1 MRQIREWVTFWV
13 LAIVLWGPSFLLIK
27 VALRELEPIMVVV
40 LRISL
45 GAVGCW
51 ALLLWQRI
59 PLPRQPRLLVAL
71 VLFGLV
77 NTAAPFLLITW
88 AEQFIDSGVAGILN
102 GTMPFFTTLIAH
114 FFLADD
120 RITPLKLLGLA
131 LGFAGMVFLVGGNLQ
146 NSNWLGSLRGQ
157 LAVIVA
163 CICYASGAVYNSR
176 ALRGNRPE
184 VTAAYSLTGAAV
196 WLWLSAFAS
205 GTALRLPASSAVWL
219 AVLWLGLMGTALA
232 YTAAFYL
239 MRSWGPT
246 RVSLLTYVLPVVAVT
261 LGVVFLGE
269 TLHWQLVAGGLLV
282 LAGIGVVNLRG
293 SLSARPVSE
302 STLSAAK

>member
-1 MRQIREWVTFWV
+1 MRQIREWVTFWL

-27 VALRELEPIMVVV
+27 VALRELEPVMVVA

-120 RITPLKLLGLA
+120 RITPLKLVGLT
-131 LGFAGMVFLVGGNLQ
+131 LGFAGMVFLVGGNLR
-146 NSNWLGSLRGQ
+146 SVELLGSLGGQ
-157 LAVIVA
+157 LAVIAA
-163 CICYASGAVYNSR
+163 CVCYACGAVYNSR
-176 ALRGNRPE
+176 ALRGHRPE
-184 VTAAYSLTGAAV
+184 VIAAYSLTGAAV

>member
-27 VALRELEPIMVVV
+27 VALRELEPVMVVA

-120 RITPLKLLGLA
+120 RITPLKLVGLT
-131 LGFAGMVFLVGGNLQ
+131 LGFAGMVFLVGGNLR
-146 NSNWLGSLRGQ
+146 SVELLGSLGGQ

-184 VTAAYSLTGAAV
+184 VIAAYSLTGAAV
-196 WLWLSAFAS
+196 WLWLAALAS
-205 GTALRLPASSAVWL
+205 GTAVRLPTSSVVWL

-269 TLHWQLVAGGLLV
+269 TLRWQLVAGGLLV

>member
-27 VALRELEPIMVVV
+27 VALRELEPVMVVA

-45 GAVGCW
+45 GAAGCW
-51 ALLLWQRI
+51 AVLLWQRVA
-59 PLPRQPRLLVAL
+59 LPSEPRLLLAL
-71 VLFGLV
+71 MLFGLV

-88 AEQFIDSGVAGILN
+88 AEQYIDSGLTGILN

-114 FFLADD
+114 VFLADD

-146 NSNWLGSLRGQ
+146 SVDLLGSLGGQ
-157 LAVIVA
+157 LAVIAA
-163 CICYASGAVYNSR
+163 CVCYACGAVYNSR
-176 ALRGNRPE
+176 ALRGHRPE
-184 VTAAYSLTGAAV
+184 VIAAYSLTGAAV
-196 WLWLSAFAS
+196 WLWLAALAS
-205 GTALRLPASSAVWL
+205 GTAVRLPTSSAVWL

-269 TLHWQLVAGGLLV
+269 TLRWQLVAGGLLV
-282 LAGIGVVNLRG
+282 LGGIAVVNLRG
-293 SLSARPVSE
+293 SLSARPASE
-302 STLSAAK
+302 STLPAAK

>member
-27 VALRELEPIMVVV
+27 VALRELEPVMVVA

-120 RITPLKLLGLA
+120 RITPLKLVGLT
-131 LGFAGMVFLVGGNLQ
+131 LGFAGMVFLVGGNLR
-146 NSNWLGSLRGQ
+146 SVELLGSLGGQ
-157 LAVIVA
+157 LAVIAA
-163 CICYASGAVYNSR
+163 CVCYACGAVYNSR
-176 ALRGNRPE
+176 ALRGHRPE
-184 VTAAYSLTGAAV
+184 VIAAYSLTGAAV
-196 WLWLSAFAS
+196 WLWLAALAS
-205 GTALRLPASSAVWL
+205 GTPVRLPTSSAVWL

-269 TLHWQLVAGGLLV
+269 TLRWQLVAGGLLV

>member
-27 VALRELEPIMVVV
+27 VALRELEPVMVVA

-45 GAVGCW
+45 GAAGCW
-51 ALLLWQRI
+51 AVLLWQRI
-59 PLPRQPRLLVAL
+59 ALPSAPRLLLAL
-71 VLFGLV
+71 MLFGLV

-88 AEQFIDSGVAGILN
+88 AEQYIDSGLTGILN

-146 NSNWLGSLRGQ
+146 SVDLLGSLGGQ
-157 LAVIVA
+157 LAVIAA
-163 CICYASGAVYNSR
+163 CVCYACGAVYNSR
-176 ALRGNRPE
+176 ALRGHRPE

-196 WLWLSAFAS
+196 WLWLAALAS
-205 GTALRLPASSAVWL
+205 GTAVRLPASSAVWL

-269 TLHWQLVAGGLLV
+269 TLRWQLVAGGLLV
-282 LAGIGVVNLRG
+282 LAGIAVVNLRG
-293 SLSARPVSE
+293 SLSARPASE
-302 STLSAAK
+302 STLPAAK

>member
-1 MRQIREWVTFWV
+1 MRQVREWVTFWV

-27 VALRELEPIMVVV
+27 VALRELEPVMVVA

-45 GAVGCW
+45 GAAGCW
-51 ALLLWQRI
+51 AVLLWQRI
-59 PLPRQPRLLVAL
+59 PLPSEPRLLLAL

-146 NSNWLGSLRGQ
+146 TANWLGSLRGQ

-163 CICYASGAVYNSR
+163 CVCYACGAVYNSR
-176 ALRGNRPE
+176 ALRGQRPE
-184 VTAAYSLTGAAV
+184 VVAAFSLTGAAA
-196 WLWLSAFAS
+196 WLSVAAFVS
-205 GTALRLPASSAVWL
+205 GTELRLPASSAVWL

-269 TLHWQLVAGGLLV
+269 ALHWQLVAGGLLV
-282 LAGIGVVNLRG
+282 LAGIAVVNLPRSVAG
-293 SLSARPVSE
+293 RTATARSIPASE
-302 STLSAAK
+302 

>member
-1 MRQIREWVTFWV
+1 MRQIREWVTFWL

-27 VALRELEPIMVVV
+27 VALRELEPVMVVA

-282 LAGIGVVNLRG
+282 LAGIAVVNLRG
-293 SLSARPVSE
+293 SLSARPATA
-302 STLSAAK
+302 STLPVAK

>member
-27 VALRELEPIMVVV
+27 VALRELEPIMVVA

-282 LAGIGVVNLRG
+282 LAGIAVVNLRG
-293 SLSARPVSE
+293 SLSARPATA
-302 STLSAAK
+302 STLPVAK

>member
-27 VALRELEPIMVVV
+27 VALRELEPIMVVA

-51 ALLLWQRI
+51 ALLIWQRI

-131 LGFAGMVFLVGGNLQ
+131 LGFAGMVFLLGGNLQ

-163 CICYASGAVYNSR
+163 CICYASGAVYNSL

>member
-1 MRQIREWVTFWV
+1 MRKVREWATFCV
-13 LAIVLWGPSFLLIK
+13 LIVLWGPSFLLIK
-27 VALRELEPIMVVV
+27 VALRELEPVMLVV
-40 LRISL
+40 LRLSL
-45 GAVGCW
+45 GAAGCW
-51 ALLLWQRI
+51 AVLLWQRI
-59 PLPRQPRLLVAL
+59 SLPRQPRLLVAL
-71 VLFGLV
+71 GLFGLV

-88 AEQFIDSGVAGILN
+88 AEQYIDSGVAGILN

-146 NSNWLGSLRGQ
+146 SVNWLGSLRGQ

-163 CICYASGAVYNSR
+163 CICYACGAVYNSR

-184 VTAAYSLTGAAV
+184 VTAAYSLTGAAAWIWV
-196 WLWLSAFAS
+196 AALAG
-205 GTALRLPASSAVWL
+205 GTAVRLPSSSAVWL

-246 RVSLLTYVLPVVAVT
+246 RVSLLTYALPVVAVT

-282 LAGIGVVNLRG
+282 LAGIAGVNLRT
-293 SLSARPVSE
+293 SPAARPATGSAIP
-302 STLSAAK
+302 AAK

>member
-1 MRQIREWVTFWV
+1 MRQIREWVTFWL

-27 VALRELEPIMVVV
+27 VALRELEPVMVVA

-120 RITPLKLLGLA
+120 RITPLKLVGLT
-131 LGFAGMVFLVGGNLQ
+131 LGFAGMVFLVGGNLR
-146 NSNWLGSLRGQ
+146 SVELLGSLGGQ
-157 LAVIVA
+157 LAVIAA

-282 LAGIGVVNLRG
+282 LAGIAVVNLRG
-293 SLSARPVSE
+293 SLSARPATA
-302 STLSAAK
+302 STLPVAK

>member
-27 VALRELEPIMVVV
+27 VALRELEPIMVVA

-282 LAGIGVVNLRG
+282 LAGIAVVNLRG
-293 SLSARPVSE
+293 SLSVRPATA
-302 STLSAAK
+302 STLPVAK

>member
-27 VALRELEPIMVVV
+27 VALHELEPVMVVA

-45 GAVGCW
+45 GAAGCW
-51 ALLLWQRI
+51 AVLLWQRI
-59 PLPRQPRLLVAL
+59 ALPSEPHLLLAL
-71 VLFGLV
+71 MLFGLV
-77 NTAAPFLLITW
+77 NTAAPFILITW
-88 AEQFIDSGVAGILN
+88 AEQYIDSGLAGILN

-114 FFLADD
+114 FFFADD
-120 RITPLKLLGLA
+120 RITPLKLLGLS

-146 NSNWLGSLRGQ
+146 SVDLLGSLGGQ
-157 LAVIVA
+157 LAVIAA
-163 CICYASGAVYNSR
+163 CVCYACGAVYNNR
-176 ALRGNRPE
+176 ALRGCRPE

-196 WLWLSAFAS
+196 WLWLAALAS
-205 GTALRLPASSAVWL
+205 GTAVRLPASSAVWL

-269 TLHWQLVAGGLLV
+269 TLRWQLVAGGLLV
-282 LAGIGVVNLRG
+282 LAGIDVVNLRG
-293 SLSARPVSE
+293 SLSARPASE
-302 STLSAAK
+302 SALPAAK

>member
-27 VALRELEPIMVVV
+27 VALRELEPIMVVA

-282 LAGIGVVNLRG
+282 LAGIAVVNLRG
-293 SLSARPVSE
+293 SLSARSATA
-302 STLSAAK
+302 STLPVAK

>member
-27 VALRELEPIMVVV
+27 VALRELEPVMVVA

-120 RITPLKLLGLA
+120 RITPLKLVGLT
-131 LGFAGMVFLVGGNLQ
+131 LGFAGMVFLVGGNLR
-146 NSNWLGSLRGQ
+146 SVELLGSLGGQ
-157 LAVIVA
+157 LAVIAA
-163 CICYASGAVYNSR
+163 CVCYACGAVYNSR
-176 ALRGNRPE
+176 ALRGHRPE
-184 VTAAYSLTGAAV
+184 VIAAYSLTGAAV
-196 WLWLSAFAS
+196 WLWLAALAS
-205 GTALRLPASSAVWL
+205 GTAVRLPTSSVVWL

-261 LGVVFLGE
+261 LGVVFLRE
-269 TLHWQLVAGGLLV
+269 TLRWQLVAGGLLV

>member
-1 MRQIREWVTFWV
+1 MRQIREWVTFWL

-27 VALRELEPIMVVV
+27 VALRELEPVMVVA

-120 RITPLKLLGLA
+120 RITPLKLVGLT
-131 LGFAGMVFLVGGNLQ
+131 LGFAGMVFLVGGNLR
-146 NSNWLGSLRGQ
+146 SVELLGSLGGQ
-157 LAVIVA
+157 LAVIAA
-163 CICYASGAVYNSR
+163 CVCYACGAVYNSR
-176 ALRGNRPE
+176 ALRGHRPE
-184 VTAAYSLTGAAV
+184 VIAAYSLTGAAV
-196 WLWLSAFAS
+196 WLWLAALAS
-205 GTALRLPASSAVWL
+205 GTPVRLPTSSAVWL

-269 TLHWQLVAGGLLV
+269 TLRWQLVAGGLLV

>member
-27 VALRELEPIMVVV
+27 VALRELEPVMVVA

-120 RITPLKLLGLA
+120 RITPLKLVGLA

-282 LAGIGVVNLRG
+282 LAGIAVVNLRG
-293 SLSARPVSE
+293 SLSARPATA
-302 STLSAAK
+302 STLPVAK

>member
-27 VALRELEPIMVVV
+27 VALRELEPVMVVA

-120 RITPLKLLGLA
+120 RITPLKLVGLT
-131 LGFAGMVFLVGGNLQ
+131 LGFAGMVFLVGGNLR
-146 NSNWLGSLRGQ
+146 SVELLGSLGGQ
-157 LAVIVA
+157 LAVIAA
-163 CICYASGAVYNSR
+163 CVCYACGAVYNSR
-176 ALRGNRPE
+176 ALRGHRPE
-184 VTAAYSLTGAAV
+184 VIAAYSLTGAAV
-196 WLWLSAFAS
+196 WLWLAALAS
-205 GTALRLPASSAVWL
+205 GTAVRLPTSSAVWL

-269 TLHWQLVAGGLLV
+269 TLRWQLVAGGLLV

>member
-27 VALRELEPIMVVV
+27 VALRELEPVMVVA

-205 GTALRLPASSAVWL
+205 GTALRLPATSAVWL

-282 LAGIGVVNLRG
+282 LAGIAVVNLRG
-293 SLSARPVSE
+293 SLSARPATA
-302 STLSAAK
+302 STLPVAK

>member
-27 VALRELEPIMVVV
+27 VALRELEPVMVVA

-45 GAVGCW
+45 GAAGCW
-51 ALLLWQRI
+51 AVLLWQRI
-59 PLPRQPRLLVAL
+59 ALPRQPRLLVAL

-88 AEQFIDSGVAGILN
+88 AEQYIDSGVAGILN

-131 LGFAGMVFLVGGNLQ
+131 LGFAGMVFLAGGNLQ
-146 NSNWLGSLRGQ
+146 SVNWLGGLRGQ

-163 CICYASGAVYNSR
+163 CICYACGLVYNSR

-184 VTAAYSLTGAAV
+184 VTAAYSLTGAAA
-196 WLWLSAFAS
+196 WLWVAALAG
-205 GTALRLPASSAVWL
+205 GTVVRLPSSSAVWL

-269 TLHWQLVAGGLLV
+269 TLHWQLVVGGLLV
-282 LAGIGVVNLRG
+282 LAGIAVVNLRT
-293 SLSARPVSE
+293 SPAARPAAGSAIP
-302 STLSAAK
+302 AAK